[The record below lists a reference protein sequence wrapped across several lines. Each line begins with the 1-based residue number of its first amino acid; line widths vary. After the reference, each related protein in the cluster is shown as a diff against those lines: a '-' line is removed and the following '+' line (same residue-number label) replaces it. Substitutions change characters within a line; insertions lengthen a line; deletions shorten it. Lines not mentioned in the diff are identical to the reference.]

1 MKQWAAEF
9 TTRGKVSE
17 FSPVV
22 SRTHTND
29 PRRDRIRIQRVSSR
43 SVIAGRKHDI
53 YTGVGEHLRRDVHW
67 IVKVEYCVG
76 RKTSISHRPVECL
89 RLPQQIVEA
98 RKDEQQRRVTGA
110 QAEDVCT

>member
-76 RKTSISHRPVECL
+76 RKAAIHHAHVDCL
-89 RLPQQIVEA
+89 RI
-98 RKDEQQRRVTGA
+98 RKQRVGA
-110 QAEDVCT
+110 